1 MNKEKI
7 SIANLLNSILL
18 LVLGI
23 ILLTK
28 SEAVISIIA
37 WIFGGILLLFG
48 LTKILSY
55 FKFRKGT
62 NEYMMDVNLLLGLL
76 LISLGCVLI
85 FIPGIVDV
93 SIRVICGGWILIAG
107 INRLLLGIAVRLV
120 DEKGSKLYI
129 ITALL
134 MILIGILV
142 LTNLF
147 NIIGIYIIIYAV
159 FDIIGYIYSITTGKK
174 IINDKSIKKEKSS
187 KVTKKEN
194 KKIKKSVKERPAVD
208 ADIVSEKE
216 K

>member
-55 FKFRKGT
+55 FKVRKGT